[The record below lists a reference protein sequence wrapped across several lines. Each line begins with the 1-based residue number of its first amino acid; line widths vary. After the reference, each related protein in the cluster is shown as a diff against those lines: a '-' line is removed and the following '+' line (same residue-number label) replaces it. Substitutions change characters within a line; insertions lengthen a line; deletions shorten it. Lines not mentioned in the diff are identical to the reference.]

1 MGSIPA
7 SAGLLL
13 TTLVFVILYAIEKHD
28 SGRWPSW
35 ASFQQSRP
43 ASDSVDVSFSP
54 EGSHHLKYLT
64 PDMGHMSFK
73 LACEPLILAYMVL
86 PGLQA
91 QGPPI
96 HACVGALRSNIGINT
111 DYRGR
116 PREVLSEHGMVA
128 ADHGRCSEIGANLP
142 QLPSSPACLIA
153 VPGDSW
159 QTVGNTAVAGR
170 WAGVVQG

>member
-1 MGSIPA
+1 MVSIPA

-35 ASFQQSRP
+35 ASFQQSHP
-43 ASDSVDVSFSP
+43 ASESVDVSFSP
-54 EGSHHLKYLT
+54 EGSHPGKLFT
-64 PDMGHMSFK
+64 PDMGRMPSK
-73 LACEPLILAYMVL
+73 LACEPLVLAGVVL
-86 PGLQA
+86 PELQA
-91 QGPPI
+91 HRPPI
-96 HACVGALRSNIGINT
+96 HACVGALRSNIGINR

-153 VPGDSW
+153 VPAIHVKLW
-159 QTVGNTAVAGR
+159 AVQLSLEDGR
-170 WAGVVQG
+170 MVQG